1 MSFENPTSLRI
12 GMTGTVAGKQYR
24 VVGRVVMG
32 MDDGGETYYWNEF
45 NLQADGGESAT
56 LVFEET
62 ERGGEWRLFT
72 LFEPEYP
79 MTAADAATKRAGDR
93 LNLDGTEVRVTLV
106 DESRVYHLEGEAPEG
121 VEVGDVAQY
130 FNAEAGDKMQV
141 VSWTGDEV
149 EYYHGLDLARGAVA
163 KAFGLRSETP
173 IGSGRYLG
181 APGVSSPGSDAT
193 ADHDDRGSKFVMKAV
208 GVLLGAA
215 ILWAGYSSWAPA
227 RRAATVKKTSAPA
240 SPLGVGNRGKLNGK
254 NYRVAG
260 HALVEI
266 AQVGLRYD
274 RHEYPLFDD
283 DEKKALLVYGLK
295 PGTKDWL
302 LFTPLQPQNPL
313 TQYQAAA
320 IRAGETISVDGAVT
334 PIGEIFQSTL
344 RLVEGPDVPEL
355 KAGDVF
361 YGFSGQ
367 SGSTVLLVRWN
378 NNGISFYQGKAL
390 PVKAV
395 TAAFNPPAAEKE

>member
-12 GMTGTVAGKQYR
+12 GMTGAVAGQQYR

-79 MTAADAATKRAGDR
+79 MTAADAATKRIGDR
-93 LNLDGTEVRVTLV
+93 LNLDGTDVRVTLV

-141 VSWTGDEV
+141 VSWTGDEI
-149 EYYHGLDLARGAVA
+149 EYYHGVDLARGTVA
-163 KAFGLRSETP
+163 QAFGLRRETP
-173 IGSGRYLG
+173 LGSGNYPG
-181 APGVSSPGSDAT
+181 APGASFAGSDAT
-193 ADHDDRGSKFVMKAV
+193 AGNDDVGSKFVMKAV

-215 ILWAGYSSWAPA
+215 ILWAGYASWAPA
-227 RRAATVKKTSAPA
+227 RRAPTVKKTSAPA
-240 SPLGVGNRGKLNGK
+240 SPLGVGSLGKLDGN

-283 DEKKALLVYGLK
+283 HENKALLVYGLK
-295 PGTKDWL
+295 PGTKDWF
-302 LFTPLQPQNPL
+302 LFTPFQPLNPL
-313 TQYQAAA
+313 TPYQAAA
-320 IRAGETISVDGAVT
+320 IRAGETISVDGVVT
-334 PIGEIFQSTL
+334 PVGEIFQSTM
-344 RLVEGPDVPEL
+344 RLVDGQNVPDL
-355 KAGDVF
+355 KTGDVF

-367 SGSTVLLVRWN
+367 FGSTVLLVRWN
-378 NNGISFYQGKAL
+378 HRGISFYQGKAL

-395 TAAFNPPAAEKE
+395 AAAFNPPTAEKE